1 MERDNNDL
9 LKKYE
14 AGECTPEEAALV
26 ESWYTHA
33 LKTNGKFTVDPAV
46 RAAIKKRTWNDLREK
61 KSFNYAYLAA
71 ATVILL
77 LSVGGGLLY
86 TRQFSPSEPVGIAK
100 AADIQPGGNKAI
112 LTLGDGTKI
121 ALDSVKNGQVAN
133 LPGVTISKSG
143 TGQLIYKVNTQNS
156 HTSINTITTPNGGQY
171 QIILPDGSKVY
182 LNAAS
187 SLTYPTQFA
196 GNERK
201 VSLIGE
207 GYFEVTKDASRPF
220 KVESLSQIV
229 TVIGTHFNVSC
240 YTNEQV
246 RTTLAE
252 GKVQITQ
259 SSTGKSQPL
268 IPGQQSTLTP
278 QGIDIKPVSVDNI
291 LAWKDGLFIFNQTQ
305 LSDALR
311 QICRWYDVDAE
322 FSSLPDK
329 KIYGEFSRNV
339 PLSEV
344 LHMLSIASGI
354 DIQRNGR
361 TLIVK

>member
-1 MERDNNDL
+1 MDRDSNDL

-14 AGECTPEEAALV
+14 AGECTPEEAAQV

-33 LKTNGKFTVDPAV
+33 LKTNEKFPVDPAI
-46 RAAIKKRTWNDLREK
+46 RAGIKKRTWNSLREK
-61 KSFNYAYLAA
+61 RSFNYSYIAA
-71 ATVILL
+71 AASVILL
-77 LSVGGGLLY
+77 LSIGGGLLY
-86 TRQFSPSEPVGIAK
+86 TRQFSPSEPVK
-100 AADIQPGGNKAI
+100 VADIQPGGDKAI

-121 ALDSVKNGQVAN
+121 ALDSVKSGQFAN
-133 LPGVTISKSG
+133 LAGVTISKSG

-156 HTSINTITTPNGGQY
+156 NTSINTITTPNGGQY

-201 VSLIGE
+201 VTLAGE

-220 KVESLSQIV
+220 KVASLSQIV

-252 GKVQITQ
+252 GKVQVLQ
-259 SSTGKSQPL
+259 SSTGQSQPL

-278 QGIDIKPVSVDNI
+278 QGIDIKPVNVDNA

-322 FSSLPDK
+322 FSALPDK

-354 DIQRNGR
+354 EIQRNGR
-361 TLIVK
+361 KLIVK